1 MSRNERRAQMWDAA
15 AAVATVGLV
24 ALVVLGFAPFAAAA
38 DGGAVAKARRG
49 PLRVE
54 AALGHGKL
62 LSGQAQTTHVMIKV
76 QADADRRRREPVNLA
91 LVIDRSGS
99 MGGQKMH
106 DAIAAAGALLGQLR
120 DGDVVSVVS
129 FDDGHEVLQAP
140 IEVRGDNLAAARA
153 AIARLSARGG
163 TDMVSGLKD
172 GYAQAALH
180 AGEQRSSRVI
190 LISDGQPN
198 SESGLEALVRGAR
211 DHRVTTTTVGI
222 GQDYNERLMT
232 ELAQVGAGRYHYVAS
247 SSTLGAVLAG
257 ELDRLAGVVARATAV
272 RLFPMQGVA
281 VRRVFG
287 YASSHKAGVTT
298 VDLGDLA
305 AGQTVTLLAELAV
318 EAGATRGA
326 GPVALCDVETRL
338 TSVAGKALAT
348 RSRLSAGLTQDRK
361 EVVASVNRQV
371 AERAVTVVAQADLD
385 RAMERWQKGDRAGA
399 EKIIEERQAALSK
412 DARAMPGAAPAA
424 AAQARVLGGA
434 LDEVRKAEQSGRSDA
449 KQDAIKRRRADAYEA
464 QL

>member
-1 MSRNERRAQMWDAA
+1 MWDAGA
-15 AAVATVGLV
+15 ALATVGLV
-24 ALVVLGFAPFAAAA
+24 ALGVLGFAPFAEAA
-38 DGGAVAKARRG
+38 DGDAVAKSRRG
-49 PLRVE
+49 PVRVE

-62 LSGQAQTTHVMIKV
+62 LAGQPATTHVMIKV
-76 QADADRRRREPVNLA
+76 QADADRHRREPVNLS

-99 MGGQKMH
+99 MSGSKMT
-106 DAIAAAGALLGQLR
+106 DAVAAANALLGQLR

-140 IEVRGDNLAAARA
+140 IEVRGDNLGAARA
-153 AIARLSARGG
+153 AISRLSARGG
-163 TDMVSGLKD
+163 TDMVSGLQG
-172 GYAQAALH
+172 GYAQAAAH
-180 AGEQRSSRVI
+180 AEERRSSRVI

-198 SESGLEALVRGAR
+198 TESGLDKLVRGAR
-211 DHRVTTTTVGI
+211 DRQITTTTVGI

-232 ELAQVGAGRYHYVAS
+232 QLAQVGAGRYHYVAS
-247 SSTLGAVLAG
+247 SGTLGTVLAG

-272 RLFPMQGVA
+272 RLVPMQGVA

-287 YASSHKAGVTT
+287 YAFAQKAGVTT

-305 AGQTVTLLAELAV
+305 AGQTVTVLAELAV
-318 EAGATRGA
+318 EAGATGGS
-326 GPVALCDVETRL
+326 GPVPLVDVETRL
-338 TSVAGKALAT
+338 TSVVGKALST
-348 RSRLSAGLTQDRK
+348 RSRLAAGITQDRK
-361 EVVASVNRQV
+361 AVVASINRAV

-385 RAMERWQKGDRAGA
+385 RAMDKWQQGDRTGA
-399 EKIIEERQAALSK
+399 EKIIRERQAALSK
-412 DARAMPGAAPAA
+412 DAKAMPSAAPAA

-434 LDEVRKAEQSGRSDA
+434 LDDVKKAEEAGRSEA